1 MKYKIYY
8 TVTHGTLNNKRMHH
22 LVDLNYYDRAPRN
35 QTVGD
40 RGMSQRHLL
49 KGNVKHQSHRAMNA
63 LSNHSPTATSTHNI
77 WGNSEGGSFSQV
89 SRKIMYNVCRA
100 LELTKWPSYQSL
112 KSNNMFMMIEPTT
125 KSDVMDYKTIVH
137 TYVLLNY
144 L

>member
-1 MKYKIYY
+1 
-8 TVTHGTLNNKRMHH
+8 
-22 LVDLNYYDRAPRN
+22 
-35 QTVGD
+35 
-40 RGMSQRHLL
+40 
-49 KGNVKHQSHRAMNA
+49 
-63 LSNHSPTATSTHNI
+63 
-77 WGNSEGGSFSQV
+77 
-89 SRKIMYNVCRA
+89 MYNVCRA